1 MKEIE
6 IQTPKKPCVYL
17 LKDINDVV
25 VYVGISKEKLMTRI
39 SAHVYTK
46 EFEKISFIECEDEK
60 EIEKLESELVVKN
73 KPKYNK
79 CLTNPKSIGYIGQ
92 SELIKSAKEIGYKR
106 SQILKKVKE
115 IKIKTI
121 NIGEYEY
128 YKRDVIGKIK

>member
-128 YKRDVIGKIK
+128 YKKDVIGKIK